1 MQDKKITADVTKA
14 KVGVEGRDCQE
25 AVNVFCRKPTD
36 FLSVSLSLHAISLQ
50 LIFPWEVV
58 RSH

>member
-1 MQDKKITADVTKA
+1 MQDKKIRADATKA

-36 FLSVSLSLHAISLQ
+36 FLSVALSFLAISLQ
-50 LIFPWEVV
+50 LIFP
-58 RSH
+58 